1 MQKIC
6 NIMARTK
13 QQQPESNPALSI
25 KAVTKNSVWDIQEND
40 VFRMWE
46 AATKDAEV
54 KENIQ
59 HYLDIFKSAFL
70 IEEIK
75 DEAPAVKKG
84 YEKRGYKVMDIKFDE
99 NLKFLWAIKKRP
111 ITRVTDLSYENIRHI
126 SAAKLLEVIDRNF
139 GGGWDSLS
147 QSIQDIILSG
157 FDISTTTL
165 PKDRLH
171 KKGGM
176 YEKKVDDGFD
186 VLEVVSKMEVEKLP
200 EDAWED
206 YEDKQHQHVPSP
218 ALQLLTLAYLQ
229 LKCEPTVGRAL
240 QMMPLLQLAVS
251 RYPEGEDVRRY
262 SAFVYMIMG
271 EPTKAISL
279 YNKILQHRHEPRLY
293 AELADI
299 IDDPCYKAG
308 LLCKAIEHE
317 SREAYRTGY
326 RLDLAQLLLGKEDGH
341 AAYEL
346 QRCIANRQSQGSP
359 LSSQMLAM
367 QARLQGVAPATEA
380 EQQAFYRKV
389 TSQNHVV

>member
-1 MQKIC
+1 M
-6 NIMARTK
+6 RK
-13 QQQPESNPALSI
+13 QGRIEEAYDAIRPMYAAHKGFHTTLCMFWT
-25 KAVTKNSVWDIQEND
+25 AND
-40 VFRMWE
+40 VLKKRIGEKRPSE
-46 AATKDAEV
+46 AERILMALLRVLPRLTDEEGTA
-54 KENIQ
+54 
-59 HYLDIFKSAFL
+59 HMAFL
-70 IEEIK
+70 
-75 DEAPAVKKG
+75 
-84 YEKRGYKVMDIKFDE
+84 RSS
-99 NLKFLWAIKKRP
+99 LL
-111 ITRVTDLSYENIRHI
+111 L
-126 SAAKLLEVIDRNF
+126 AKA
-139 GGGWDSLS
+139 
-147 QSIQDIILSG
+147 
-157 FDISTTTL
+157 
-165 PKDRLH
+165 
-171 KKGGM
+171 
-176 YEKKVDDGFD
+176 YGFD

-206 YEDKQHQHVPSP
+206 YEDKNHRPMPSP
-218 ALQLLTLAYLQ
+218 ALQLLTLAHLH
-229 LKCEPTVGRAL
+229 LKREPTVGRAL

>member
-1 MQKIC
+1 MTVKEIFE
-6 NIMARTK
+6 MRK
-13 QQQPESNPALSI
+13 QGRIEEAYDAIRPMYAAHKGFHTTLCMFWT
-25 KAVTKNSVWDIQEND
+25 AND
-40 VFRMWE
+40 VLKKRIGEKRLSE
-46 AATKDAEV
+46 AERILMALLRVLPRLTDEEGTA
-54 KENIQ
+54 
-59 HYLDIFKSAFL
+59 HMAFL
-70 IEEIK
+70 
-75 DEAPAVKKG
+75 
-84 YEKRGYKVMDIKFDE
+84 RSS
-99 NLKFLWAIKKRP
+99 LL
-111 ITRVTDLSYENIRHI
+111 L
-126 SAAKLLEVIDRNF
+126 AKA
-139 GGGWDSLS
+139 
-147 QSIQDIILSG
+147 
-157 FDISTTTL
+157 
-165 PKDRLH
+165 
-171 KKGGM
+171 
-176 YEKKVDDGFD
+176 YGFD

-206 YEDKQHQHVPSP
+206 YEDKNHRPMPSP
-218 ALQLLTLAYLQ
+218 ALQLLTLAFLH
-229 LKCEPTVGRAL
+229 LKREPTVGRAL

-367 QARLQGVAPATEA
+367 QARLQGVSPATEA

-389 TSQNHVV
+389 TSQNHIV